1 MNISKDI
8 KYVGINDKKIDLFES
23 QYVVPKGI
31 SYNSYI
37 IIDEKI
43 MIADSVDNHFTDEWL
58 KKISSVLSGKTPDY
72 LLVSHM
78 EPDHSGSIYAFIN
91 KYPDTKIV
99 SSAKSFVMMKQFF
112 GTDFADKQ
120 VVVGQ
125 GSTLSLGSHELSFI
139 AAPMV
144 HWPEVIMTYD
154 AHDKVLFSADGFGKF
169 GALEDTDNNDDWD
182 NEAARYYFG
191 IVGKYGAQVQTVL
204 KKAASLDIKKIC
216 SLHGPVLSEKA
227 LENAINLYDTW
238 SSYKAEKDG
247 VFIAYSSIYGHTKEA
262 AELLC
267 KKLSDEGCKEV
278 VIADLARSDMSE
290 CVSSAFRYSKLVI
303 ATPTYNAGLFP
314 HMHTFI
320 NQLTE
325 RNYQN
330 RTVAIIENGSWAPT
344 AANAVKK
351 LFESSKNLT
360 FIDNVLTIKGSL
372 TDENKAEIDEMTN
385 KLI

>member
-1 MNISKDI
+1 MDITNDI

-31 SYNSYI
+31 SYNSYV
-37 IIDEKI
+37 IIDKKI

-58 KKISSVLSGKTPDY
+58 GKIANVLEGKKPEY

-78 EPDHSGSIYAFIN
+78 EPDHSGSIYAFMN

-112 GTDFADKQ
+112 GTGFADNQ

-125 GSTLSLGSHELSFI
+125 GSTLSLGNHELTFI
-139 AAPMV
+139 TAPMV

-169 GALEDTDNNDDWD
+169 GALDDCIVNDEWD

-191 IVGKYGAQVQTVL
+191 IVGKYGAQVQAVL
-204 KKAASLDIKKIC
+204 KKAAALEINKIC
-216 SLHGPVLSEKA
+216 SLHGPILSDKS
-227 LENAINLYDTW
+227 LENALKLYDTW

-247 VFIAYSSIYGHTKEA
+247 VFIAYSSIYGHTKQA
-262 AELLC
+262 AERLC
-267 KKLSDEGCKEV
+267 KRLSDKGCKEV

-290 CVSSAFRYSKLVI
+290 CISSAFRYSKLII
-303 ATPTYNAGLFP
+303 ATPTYNAGVFP

-320 NQLTE
+320 NSLTE
-325 RNYQN
+325 RNFQS
-330 RTVAIIENGSWAPT
+330 RTIGIIENGSWAPT
-344 AANAVKK
+344 AANAAKK
-351 LFESSKNLT
+351 LFESSKSLN
-360 FIDNVLTIKGSL
+360 FIDTVTIKGSL
-372 TDENKAEIDEMTN
+372 TDENNVSIDKMAEE
-385 KLI
+385 LI